1 MQAMKIGIISGSHR
15 KDSQSLKVARA
26 AQRRLLDQ
34 QLCEET
40 YIYDLGENPLPLWDE
55 SIWANDPGWQK
66 RLEPIA
72 TELVSCDAFI
82 VVSPEWH
89 GMAPAG
95 LKNFFLLWGNAEV
108 AHKPALLVGV
118 SASSGGAYPI
128 AELRMSSY
136 KNNRI
141 CYLPEHLIVRNV
153 AKVLNAEPADN
164 DSKAHDYISARL
176 DYCLR
181 MLSSYASAFQQIR
194 SSGNVSLETYNFGM

>member
-1 MQAMKIGIISGSHR
+1 MKIGIISGSHR
-15 KDSQSLKVARA
+15 KNSQSLKVARA
-26 AQRRLLDQ
+26 AERRLLDQ
-34 QLCEET
+34 QLCQQT
-40 YIYDLGENPLPLWDE
+40 YVYDLGENPLPLWDE
-55 SIWANDPGWQK
+55 SIWAGDPAWQQ
-66 RLEPIA
+66 RLEPIGR
-72 TELVSCDAFI
+72 ELASCDGFI

-95 LKNFFLLWGNAEV
+95 LKNFFLMWGNGEL
-108 AHKPALLVGV
+108 AHKPALLVSV

-141 CYLPEHLIVRNV
+141 CFLPEHLIVRNV
-153 AKVLNAEPADN
+153 SKVLNIESADN
-164 DSKAHDYISARL
+164 DSKEHDYISARL

-181 MLSSYASAFQQIR
+181 LLGSYADAFRQIR